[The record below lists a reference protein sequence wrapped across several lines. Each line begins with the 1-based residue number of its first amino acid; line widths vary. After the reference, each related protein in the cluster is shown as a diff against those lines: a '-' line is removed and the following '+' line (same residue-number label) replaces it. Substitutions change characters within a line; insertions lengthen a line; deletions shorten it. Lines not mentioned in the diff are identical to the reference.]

1 MPVFRW
7 GNSWEAIQD
16 LEREMDRL
24 LGSVNLTF
32 HEIRFGWQFPAVNLY
47 ELPDEFLV
55 TAQLPGTKSEDIEL
69 TFENGVL
76 SIKGRRSESNGVP
89 EDRFRR
95 QERFRGTWQR
105 TLSIPDGIT
114 KESLRAEIVDGVL
127 KIHLPK
133 GEHEQARRIP
143 VTEGSD

>member
-7 GNSWEAIQD
+7 GHSWDAIQD

-24 LGSVNLTF
+24 LGSVNLAF

-47 ELPDEFLV
+47 ELPDEFIV
-55 TAQLPGTKSEDIEL
+55 MAQVPGTKSEDIEL
-69 TFENGVL
+69 TLDNGGL
-76 SIKGRRSESNGVP
+76 TIKGRRSESNGVP

-105 TLSIPDGIT
+105 TLAIPDGIT